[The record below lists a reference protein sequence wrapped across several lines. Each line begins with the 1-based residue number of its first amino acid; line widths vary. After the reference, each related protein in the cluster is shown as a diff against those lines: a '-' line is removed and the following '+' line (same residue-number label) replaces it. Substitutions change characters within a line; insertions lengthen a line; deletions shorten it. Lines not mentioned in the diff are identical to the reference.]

1 MDKFFI
7 IRIRHSPQLG
17 SHLSKTIVA
26 KPKVNKDSIMAEF
39 EEYGSIIS
47 LRFPICLCT
56 EDGIY
61 YDLPSQKCVYGGY
74 TYIGFSDKAKAI
86 AELKKWANRSE
97 MSSEKAKR
105 GISLFE
111 AA

>member
-7 IRIRHSPQLG
+7 IGIRHNPQLG
-17 SHLSKTIVA
+17 SYLSKTIVA
-26 KPKVNKDSIMAEF
+26 KPKVNKASITAKF
-39 EEYGSIIS
+39 DEYGSSTS
-47 LRFPICLCT
+47 LRFSICPCT
-56 EDGIY
+56 ADGIHY
-61 YDLPSQKCVYGGY
+61 AITSQECVYGGY
-74 TYIGFSDKAKAI
+74 EYIGFSDKAKAI
-86 AELKKWANRSE
+86 AELKKWANRPG

>member
-1 MDKFFI
+1 M
-7 IRIRHSPQLG
+7 RHYPQLG
-17 SHLSKTIVA
+17 SYLSKTSVA
-26 KPKVNKDSIMAEF
+26 KPKVNKDSITAEF
-39 EEYGSIIS
+39 EEYGSITS
-47 LRFPICLCT
+47 LRFPICPCT
-56 EDGIY
+56 ADGIY
-61 YDLPSQKCVYGGY
+61 YALTSQKYVYGGY

-97 MSSEKAKR
+97 MSYEKAKR